1 MAGDKKSPQKP
12 KTITLIR
19 IASLLVVVLVLAKW
33 MMVEL
38 GVTDNNWAPQGLPHS
53 LPFPF
58 SEYIFYLTFVSLI
71 AVCSF
76 TKVGI
81 GVSLI
86 SNLLICAC
94 YGAWFYLSSSR
105 ASHDISLLN
114 PEGAGRRIFGLFNA
128 TLWDVVA
135 LAVIVYI
142 LVVQMIILA
151 KLFGILK
158 LQTPRESV

>member
-1 MAGDKKSPQKP
+1 MTGGKKSPHSS
-12 KTITLIR
+12 KTRTFVR
-19 IASLLVVVLVLAKW
+19 VAALLVVVLLAAKW
-33 MMVEL
+33 MMVEF
-38 GVTDNNWAPQGLPHS
+38 GVTDIKWAPQGLPHS

-58 SEYIFYLTFVSLI
+58 SVYILYLAIVSLV

-76 TKVGI
+76 TRVGI
-81 GVSLI
+81 GISLI

-105 ASHDISLLN
+105 TSHGISPLN
-114 PEGAGRRIFGLFNA
+114 PEGAARRILGLFNA

-135 LAVIVYI
+135 LTLIAYI
-142 LVVQMIILA
+142 LVVQLIILA
-151 KLFGILK
+151 RLFGILK